1 MTEEER
7 GRPRARKVFDEHW
20 GQTRGRILVVTGVS
34 DSDSSGDSDDDYI
47 VADGDSGSFSYQGH
61 SDSLNSS
68 HSGLRGPQAHPS
80 TIPASSLESPQ
91 HRNTWSVLS
100 SSNAIL
106 SDEESPQSLS
116 TPAAPLSLDEFA
128 SSSSTNSQVV
138 RERVLVIVT
147 SDLERFLTL
156 DVGGAPDSAYIKKGI
171 FTKLHIF
178 TAEEQAHYSVFRIEL
193 DPKGH
198 DLGEALSDEA
208 LFMLCRD
215 YGDSKGS
222 LKFFIRNTHPPSLSP
237 TTSIPSATHPRS
249 TSRKLRSRHGSA
261 SSTRNE
267 MPREVAA
274 GYDADLDSFEHNLQR
289 SASSLSRGGMIHNPR
304 KRRSM
309 SRHSLSSA
317 VGEQS
322 YEPGNGYEADLDD
335 RGEGIHR
342 SSSRSSR
349 RSCRNSS
356 NPPPSPQVY
365 SNLRVNS
372 SSSLYEP
379 QSQPSAN
386 ISRSQ
391 SLSRQT
397 SQTSA
402 TKNGYTTT
410 FSTRPSP
417 MTPIYQTHFH
427 GYRRLNNLP
436 TLPQTLV
443 TYTDEPNILLGED
456 PTTQDDILLDSVAT
470 VPDKSALSLGIRAD
484 GTTNTSP
491 SDGKDKARI
500 RHNLSSD
507 EDEQRTQLLASQ
519 TEGSRGV
526 TDVPPLS
533 ILSLDQNSPSLSAM
547 PESIQADHDLIPGER
562 CQISDHLLARTLL
575 LDILDQAKSMGRL
588 FTPDLS
594 QEEAQCVLDFLSK
607 LLNERTGFK
616 ANETK
621 RILSLVSMLAKSAQ
635 VFPAGCEL
643 KEVQCDLT
651 KPFNE
656 GGFGYVCQGTY
667 KSHIV
672 CVKAVR
678 LYRQQDNMRNLR
690 TQAKEL
696 ALMAHLTHPNIL
708 PFYGVYLSDPE
719 IPRICIVAK
728 WMDKGDLN
736 YFLDKFPDTP
746 RMPLLSDVI
755 DGLQYLHD
763 FGIIHADLKA
773 GNVLVSDSGHAV
785 IADFGISHIAS
796 SLSTSTQISNGT
808 PRWTAPE
815 LVIDETARPTPQSD
829 IWSYACLCYE
839 VLTGEVP
846 FAQYSKT
853 YQLCMAIAK
862 GSITPLTLASAE
874 VACRIDP
881 RVRCFL
887 EGCWRYNPQERSTS
901 EDVMHFFRNLDI
913 LDIRPP
919 AINDDPV
926 LQEVQKVRSEVEVDY
941 DCVARVLERILE
953 SGAEGKGTSEDVAGG
968 L

>member
-335 RGEGIHR
+335 RGRAFIARVHGLHEGPAEIVAIHLPR
-342 SSSRSSR
+342 PKFIRTSELIALRANLPNICNQKWVYDNLFDTSISHDTHI
-349 RSCRNSS
+349 S
-356 NPPPSPQVY
+356 NPFSRLSETEQFTDTAP
-365 SNLRVNS
+365 NS
-372 SSSLYEP
+372 W
-379 QSQPSAN
+379 
-386 ISRSQ
+386 
-391 SLSRQT
+391 
-397 SQTSA
+397 
-402 TKNGYTTT
+402 
-410 FSTRPSP
+410 
-417 MTPIYQTHFH
+417 
-427 GYRRLNNLP
+427 
-436 TLPQTLV
+436 
-443 TYTDEPNILLGED
+443 ED

-547 PESIQADHDLIPGER
+547 PESIQAGHDLIPGER

-594 QEEAQCVLDFLSK
+594 QEEAQCVLDFLSKVCPQLNSVTVAKISKKQTK